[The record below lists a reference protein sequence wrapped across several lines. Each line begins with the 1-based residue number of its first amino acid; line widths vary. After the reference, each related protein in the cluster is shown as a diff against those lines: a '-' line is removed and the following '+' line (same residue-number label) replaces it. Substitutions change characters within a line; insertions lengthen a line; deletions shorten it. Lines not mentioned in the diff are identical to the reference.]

1 MFIVAAITAGFRMQT
16 DLVSPFNGSGLYA
29 DGGGSVR
36 SGADE
41 DDAVDIPA
49 PECAEK
55 PWHSVAV
62 AVPRLKA
69 IP

>member
-1 MFIVAAITAGFRMQT
+1 MQT
-16 DLVSPFNGSGLYA
+16 DLVSPFNGSGRYA
-29 DGGGSVR
+29 DSGRTVR
-36 SGADE
+36 SGADA

-49 PECAEK
+49 PECVEK

-62 AVPRLKA
+62 AVPLKA